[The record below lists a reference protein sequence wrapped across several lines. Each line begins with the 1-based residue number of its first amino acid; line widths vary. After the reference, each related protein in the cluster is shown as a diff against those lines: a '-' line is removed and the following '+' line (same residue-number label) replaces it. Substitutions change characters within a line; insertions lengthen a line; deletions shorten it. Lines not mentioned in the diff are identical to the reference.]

1 FKKFRNG
8 NISLQ
13 RKKSFRGVSVIEN
26 EKLKRMVEYNPRI
39 TVRDLAKELDVSVGT
54 ISNHLKYINMKKKWI
69 QSNPLDL
76 TSDQC
81 LRRLKTC
88 SSLILRKKNNLFFS
102 RIVTCDE
109 KLIMFDNRRR
119 SSQWMGKN
127 ENPKNFP
134 KLRETMTAD
143 RYCKGE
149 EEMRK
154 KLSVLKPAL
163 VNKRGQYYSMIMLNL
178 TLQKRR
184 CRSLKNCNM
193 KLSPHPLY
201 SSDLSPT
208 DYHLFKKLELHLW
221 QKNITKSDDLMT

>member
-1 FKKFRNG
+1 
-8 NISLQ
+8 
-13 RKKSFRGVSVIEN
+13 
-26 EKLKRMVEYNPRI
+26 
-39 TVRDLAKELDVSVGT
+39 
-54 ISNHLKYINMKKKWI
+54 
-69 QSNPLDL
+69 
-76 TSDQC
+76 
-81 LRRLKTC
+81 
-88 SSLILRKKNNLFFS
+88 
-102 RIVTCDE
+102 
-109 KLIMFDNRRR
+109 
-119 SSQWMGKN
+119 
-127 ENPKNFP
+127 
-134 KLRETMTAD
+134 MTAD
-143 RYCKGE
+143 RYSKGE

-221 QKNITKSDDLMT
+221 QKNITKSDDLKNDVLEFLDSRDRSFFSNVINKLVSRWQ